1 MLLASKHLTA
11 PGPLRLRLKPLWLLV
26 LLSGGAPALAA
37 QGAQDT
43 PGFLEG
49 ASLEVLSRN
58 FYLNNDYR
66 SPTPAGKSYKQEW
79 AQGFIASFES
89 GFTPGTIG
97 VGLDAHGF
105 LGLKLDGGKG
115 HSGTGLLPLDHDGR
129 SEDSYSSA
137 GGALKFKASRTT
149 LALGEMTV
157 ATPVFDTADKRLQP
171 EYASGLLLSSRELE
185 GLDLQAGHFSA
196 FKNQDASTA
205 KGDFSGYGATTR
217 HASIDFIGA
226 DLFAGQALGGALY
239 ASELSDTWRQYYAN
253 LHASLGQLFLDG
265 NLYRTRDQGQAAAG
279 AIDTTAYSL
288 SGKYRIDAQAFTLAY
303 QKVHGDTPFDFVGGD
318 SIYLANSIKYADFN
332 GPGERSWQARYDLD
346 LGALGIPGL
355 SFMARYVSGRGIDGS
370 HAPQG
375 GAYNPFDSA
384 SGTYSPQ
391 QGRGGRHWE
400 RDLDLHYIV
409 QSGPAKDLS
418 LQLSH
423 VSHRANTAQ
432 AGDDIDRLYIVI
444 QYPLKLGPF

>member
-11 PGPLRLRLKPLWLLV
+11 PGPMRLKPLWLLA
-26 LLSGGAPALAA
+26 LLSGGAPALAT

-49 ASLEVLSRN
+49 ANLEVLSRN

-97 VGLDAHGF
+97 VGVDAHGF

-129 SEDSYSSA
+129 SEDRYSSA

-185 GLDLQAGHFSA
+185 GLDLQAGHFNA

-423 VSHRANTAQ
+423 VSHRANAAQ

>member
-11 PGPLRLRLKPLWLLV
+11 PGPLRLRLKPLWLLA

-37 QGAQDT
+37 QSAQDT

-89 GFTPGTIG
+89 GFTPGTLG
-97 VGLDAHGF
+97 VGVDAHGF

-185 GLDLQAGHFSA
+185 GLDLQAGHFNA

-288 SGKYRIDAQAFTLAY
+288 CGKYRIDAQAFTLAY
-303 QKVHGDTPFDFVGGD
+303 QKIHGDTPFDFVGGD

-384 SGTYSPQ
+384 NDTYSPQ

-423 VSHRANTAQ
+423 VSHRANAAQ

>member
-11 PGPLRLRLKPLWLLV
+11 PGPMRIRLKPLWLLA

-37 QGAQDT
+37 QSAQDT

-79 AQGFIASFES
+79 AQGFIASFAS
-89 GFTPGTIG
+89 GFTPGALG
-97 VGLDAHGF
+97 VGVDAHGF

-129 SEDSYSSA
+129 SEGSYSSA

-149 LALGEMTV
+149 LALGEMSV

-185 GLDLQAGHFSA
+185 GLDLQAGHFNA

-253 LHASLGQLFLDG
+253 LHASLGQWFLDG

-384 SGTYSPQ
+384 SGTYMPQ

-423 VSHRANTAQ
+423 VSHRANAAQ
-432 AGDDIDRLYIVI
+432 AGDDIDRLYLVI

>member
-11 PGPLRLRLKPLWLLV
+11 PGPMCIRLTPLWLLA

-37 QGAQDT
+37 QSAQDT

-79 AQGFIASFES
+79 AQGFIASFAS
-89 GFTPGTIG
+89 GFTPGALG
-97 VGLDAHGF
+97 VGVDAHGF

-129 SEDSYSSA
+129 SEGSYSSA

-185 GLDLQAGHFSA
+185 GLDLQAGHFNA

-253 LHASLGQLFLDG
+253 LHASLGQWFLDG

-391 QGRGGRHWE
+391 QGRGGHHWE

-423 VSHRANTAQ
+423 VSHRANAAQ
-432 AGDDIDRLYIVI
+432 AGDDIDRLYLVI

>member
-423 VSHRANTAQ
+423 VSHRANAAQ

>member
-11 PGPLRLRLKPLWLLV
+11 PGPPRLRLKPLWLLV

-97 VGLDAHGF
+97 VGVDAHGF

-185 GLDLQAGHFSA
+185 GLDLQAGHFNA

-303 QKVHGDTPFDFVGGD
+303 QKIHGDTPFDFVGGD

-423 VSHRANTAQ
+423 VSHRANAAQ

>member
-11 PGPLRLRLKPLWLLV
+11 PGPMRLKPLWLLA
-26 LLSGGAPALAA
+26 LLSGGAPALAT

-49 ASLEVLSRN
+49 ANLEVLSRN

-97 VGLDAHGF
+97 VGVDAHGF

-129 SEDSYSSA
+129 SEDRYSSA

-185 GLDLQAGHFSA
+185 GLDLQAGHFNA
-196 FKNQDASTA
+196 FKNQDASTG

-423 VSHRANTAQ
+423 VSHRANAAQ